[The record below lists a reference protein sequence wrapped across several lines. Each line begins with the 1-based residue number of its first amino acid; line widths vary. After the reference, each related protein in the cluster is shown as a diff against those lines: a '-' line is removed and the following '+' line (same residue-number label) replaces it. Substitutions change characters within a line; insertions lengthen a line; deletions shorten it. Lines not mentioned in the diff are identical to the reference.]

1 MCPRNSKHTLHQAC
15 GCGVDETMCKVLI
28 KNFDS
33 RNMQALGFDD
43 YMRCCVTVQSLHKAF
58 SHQRST
64 DGTIRLDLEGLVTM
78 VVESRPRPVQNLTF
92 D

>member
-1 MCPRNSKHTLHQAC
+1 MCTLQAC

-58 SHQRST
+58 THQQSL
-64 DGTIRLDLEGLVTM
+64 DGTLRLNLEGLVTM